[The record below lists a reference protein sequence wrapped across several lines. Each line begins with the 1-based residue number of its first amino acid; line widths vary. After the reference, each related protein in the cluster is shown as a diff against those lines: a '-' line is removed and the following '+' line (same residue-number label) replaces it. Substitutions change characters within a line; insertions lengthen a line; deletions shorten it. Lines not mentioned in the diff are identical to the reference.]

1 MCCERRKTMNQT
13 KLRRFGIPVIQQTGP
28 VDPDIIKDL
37 RELGLRCLGP
47 YHNDKWYIF
56 LPKANPSGFTGKQTK
71 RKA

>member
-1 MCCERRKTMNQT
+1 MKPL

-28 VDPDIIKDL
+28 VDPAIIKDL

-56 LPKANPSGFTGKQTK
+56 LPTNPSGFTGKQTNEK
-71 RKA
+71 GVRP

>member
-1 MCCERRKTMNQT
+1 MNQT

-28 VDPDIIKDL
+28 VDPAIIKDL

-56 LPKANPSGFTGKQTK
+56 FPTNPSGFTGKQTNEK
-71 RKA
+71 GVRP

>member
-1 MCCERRKTMNQT
+1 MKPL

-56 LPKANPSGFTGKQTK
+56 LPKANPSGFTGKHNQEK
-71 RKA
+71 GDRP

>member
-1 MCCERRKTMNQT
+1 MKPL

-28 VDPDIIKDL
+28 VDPAIIKDL

-56 LPKANPSGFTGKQTK
+56 LPKANPSGFTGKHNQK
-71 RKA
+71 KGVRP

>member
-1 MCCERRKTMNQT
+1 MNQT

-28 VDPDIIKDL
+28 VDPAIIKDL

-56 LPKANPSGFTGKQTK
+56 LPKVNPSGFTGKHNQEK
-71 RKA
+71 GVRP